1 MKLLTGNS
9 NKSLSKKISKY
20 LKSKLIN
27 SSIRKFADGEIYIEI
42 NENIRGNSIFI
53 IQSISS
59 PANDNLMELLLCIDA
74 LKRSSAK
81 NITTVIPYFGYA
93 RQDRKVVPRTS
104 ISAKL
109 VSNLITKAGA
119 DRVVTVDLHAGQ
131 VQGFF
136 DIPVDNLFCT
146 PIFTRHIKKNIKNK
160 NIICVAPDV
169 GGTERA
175 RALGK
180 SLNVG
185 LAIVDKRR
193 PAPGKSQVMNV
204 IGNVK
209 DKTCIIVDDIIDN
222 IQKQKLSDFINKWIQ
237 DKINLVLKSLVDL
250 KNIKDKNSSIKALAY
265 QLYENNGVLK
275 REQVSEYLKS
285 LGQNERKILRELG
298 VKFGRYHVFLYQL
311 IKPEAVSLRTL
322 LWKNFHQKYFN
333 IKPPIFGLNFLDDK
347 ELRNKNFMLL
357 CGFEKFD
364 NLFVRIDILERL
376 FMLIINSPNSKENK
390 EIKIIPEMLNLLG
403 CSKDNFKKL
412 LQKMNY
418 KIFDKNDETY
428 FKYNPIKKFKQ
439 NSNKKVSSENP
450 FKILKNLNLG

>member
-1 MKLLTGNS
+1 MKLLSGNS
-9 NKSLSKKISKY
+9 NKILSKKISKY

-81 NITTVIPYFGYA
+81 NITAVIPYFGYA

-131 VQGFF
+131 IQGFF

-146 PIFTRHIKKNIKNK
+146 PIFARHIKKNIKSK

-180 SLNVG
+180 SLDVG

-209 DKTCIIVDDIIDN
+209 DKACIVVDDIID
-222 IQKQKLSDFINKWIQ
+222 S
-237 DKINLVLKSLVDL
+237 
-250 KNIKDKNSSIKALAY
+250 
-265 QLYENNGVLK
+265 G
-275 REQVSEYLKS
+275 
-285 LGQNERKILRELG
+285 G
-298 VKFGRYHVFLYQL
+298 
-311 IKPEAVSLRTL
+311 T
-322 LWKNFHQKYFN
+322 
-333 IKPPIFGLNFLDDK
+333 
-347 ELRNKNFMLL
+347 
-357 CGFEKFD
+357 
-364 NLFVRIDILERL
+364 
-376 FMLIINSPNSKENK
+376 IINSAKALKDRGAKEVYAYITHGVLSGEAVK
-390 EIKIIPEMLNLLG
+390 KIQKSVI
-403 CSKDNFKKL
+403 KKL
-412 LQKMNY
+412 VITDSIDNQIRVNKA
-418 KIFDKNDETY
+418 KNIEILTISNLMGEAIKRISNSTSVSDL
-428 FKYNPIKKFKQ
+428 FK
-439 NSNKKVSSENP
+439 
-450 FKILKNLNLG
+450 